1 VGPRP
6 CPFERFTKS
15 RATLAVDLEP
25 PLPESLRIDLPTAS
39 LALSL
44 LECLED
50 FRAEVVPLG
59 GERYQVLVELDGGPE
74 ADDRT
79 RESLALIESWL
90 KSTGL
95 NVAEIHLDGRPSG
108 LERRNGSPL
117 RSLDTPEP
125 VGLVCR
131 VKTIALGASVQVVSA
146 EGEVDLHTAPQL
158 GELLRSVESGHV
170 ILDLTEAT
178 FIDSMTLN
186 ILIASDKHLRGE
198 GREFAIAAGN
208 PTVARIFEITGLDRA
223 LDVHRT
229 LAEAIE
235 SVLEQA
241 VDAVEARQDGS
252 AG

>member
-1 VGPRP
+1 
-6 CPFERFTKS
+6 
-15 RATLAVDLEP
+15 
-25 PLPESLRIDLPTAS
+25 LPESLRIDLPTAS

-59 GERYQVLVELDGGPE
+59 GERYQVVVELNGGPG

-95 NVAEIHLDGRPSG
+95 NVAEIHLDGRPSR

-208 PTVARIFEITGLDRA
+208 PTVARIFEITGLERA

-241 VDAVEARQDGS
+241 VDAVEAHRQDGS

>member
-1 VGPRP
+1 
-6 CPFERFTKS
+6 
-15 RATLAVDLEP
+15 
-25 PLPESLRIDLPTAS
+25 LPESLRIDLPTAS

-44 LECLED
+44 LECLEE

-59 GERYQVLVELDGGPE
+59 GERYQVLVELDGGPR

-95 NVAEIHLDGRPSG
+95 NVAEIHLDGRPSR

-117 RSLDTPEP
+117 RSLDTPEQ
-125 VGLVCR
+125 GLVCR

-241 VDAVEARQDGS
+241 VDAVEAHRQDGS

>member
-1 VGPRP
+1 
-6 CPFERFTKS
+6 
-15 RATLAVDLEP
+15 
-25 PLPESLRIDLPTAS
+25 LPESLRIDLPTAS

-59 GERYQVLVELDGGPE
+59 GERYQVLVELDSGPG

-95 NVAEIHLDGRPSG
+95 NVAEIHLDGRPSR

-117 RSLDTPEP
+117 RSLDTPEQ
-125 VGLVCR
+125 GLVCR

-241 VDAVEARQDGS
+241 VDAVEAHRQDGS

>member
-1 VGPRP
+1 M
-6 CPFERFTKS
+6 
-15 RATLAVDLEP
+15 
-25 PLPESLRIDLPTAS
+25 PESLRIDLPTAS

-59 GERYQVLVELDGGPE
+59 GERYQVLVELDGGPR

-95 NVAEIHLDGRPSG
+95 NVAEIHLDGRPSR

-117 RSLDTPEP
+117 RSLDTPEQ
-125 VGLVCR
+125 GLVCR

-241 VDAVEARQDGS
+241 VDAVEAHRQDGS